1 MILAGETLYIGSRNK
16 VAALNASNGQV
27 QWSDSV
33 PGNPLGLA
41 VANGALLVSTE
52 TGAILSFSQE
62 SKYPSAWILY

>member
-1 MILAGETLYIGSRNK
+1 MILAGDTLYVGSRNK
-16 VAALNASNGQV
+16 VAALNASNGRV

-62 SKYPSAWILY
+62 SKHPSAWILY

>member
-1 MILAGETLYIGSRNK
+1 M
-16 VAALNASNGQV
+16 

-62 SKYPSAWILY
+62 SKHPSAWILY